1 MPDLRMPCGRAR
13 VVRTAQDDRHS
24 AHESKLACF
33 ICRCSWEEGLWA
45 RARGRSKSM
54 FKKLSF
60 VLFMAASIGIPY
72 LLTSSSD
79 LWSSLSGQWSDG
91 SAKKNST
98 SSGKSSATTLA
109 TADRGGDSK
118 FGEVPAGTKSI
129 ERATAYDLAEV
140 LQFEGTPAWVM
151 SRWPRVS
158 AGLAQLDLQGYRVPL
173 VTGTG
178 VDDLAGSLTYYF
190 DKEQRVAFINFH
202 GSTGDPRKLIA
213 LVTLRYSFLKQP
225 TDDPS
230 LGLYQVKWNGKP
242 LSELRIRPARVVRA
256 DQPRARFEVDLAM
269 KRP

>member
-1 MPDLRMPCGRAR
+1 M
-13 VVRTAQDDRHS
+13 RTAQAETHG
-24 AHESKLACF
+24 AHGSKLAGF
-33 ICRCSWEEGLWA
+33 DCRCSLEERSRA
-45 RARGRSKSM
+45 RARGRLKSV

-60 VLFMAASIGIPY
+60 VLFMVGSVAIPY

-79 LWSSLSGQWSDG
+79 LWSSLTGHWSDG
-91 SAKKNST
+91 TASKNST
-98 SSGKSSATTLA
+98 VPGKSGATTSS
-109 TADRGGDSK
+109 TADRGGAAR
-118 FGEVPAGTKSI
+118 FGEIPVNSKPI
-129 ERATAYDLAEV
+129 EGATAYDLSEV
-140 LQFEGTPAWVM
+140 LQFDGTPAWVM

-202 GSTGDPRKLIA
+202 GSTGDPRKLIG
-213 LVTLRYSFLKQP
+213 LVTSRYSFLKQP